1 MVQGQVVDSRFECR
15 HTTIRPEPGE
25 SWIATDGKTEVVLRV
40 LPEAARDD
48 ATRAAFMKQVQAAA
62 RMKAPVVEKTVHG
75 GFTQDGRP
83 FVVVE
88 RVQGR
93 PLAEELASGQPFDVL
108 RALEI
113 ATLIADAL
121 TEAARRE
128 TCHGHISPAVVTLL
142 SGSRKGRRKS
152 SASGLKVIGFAPWE
166 LTPSNPTSNHEWTPP
181 EVLEGRPA
189 DIRSDCWSLGV
200 ILYRMLTGIAPGST
214 GGQRPLPPS
223 QIMPNQDIPPAVDV
237 VTMRLLEA
245 DPAMRLD
252 SPEQLAMHLRQ
263 ILEIGPTA
271 SDNSGDTVVTTP
283 PPATPEE
290 PDLDEGISF
299 ASGRRVRTVKM
310 ATSDLLSFPAPG
322 EAPVSSPAP
331 VEDPM
336 LKPMAPAS
344 IPAPA
349 SVTVPVKPGRQPAHS
364 GAPQATS
371 GDARRGGPSTTIVA
385 IVLGGVFLLAA
396 IAITGWFILRYQERQ
411 LQHSQVVAP
420 AAQVVPAQAPV
431 PVPAAQ
437 EPVPAA
443 PVPVPAA
450 SAPASAQAPVPVPA
464 APVPVP
470 APETASAPEPAP
482 AAVKTEAAT
491 PKATSTSTTVTKSS
505 TSTTMSST
513 STARSSTDTTTKKV
527 EPASK
532 TTTAKKPT
540 WDDGLDQVE
549 IEKAPVAPAIQQKNT
564 TGSKTTTKPA
574 IDWGV
579 E

>member
-25 SWIATDGKTEVVLRV
+25 SWIATDGKAEVVLRV
-40 LPEAARDD
+40 LPDATKDD
-48 ATRAAFMKQVQAAA
+48 ATRAAFMKQVQAAV

-88 RVQGR
+88 RVNGR

-121 TEAARRE
+121 AEAARRG
-128 TCHGHISPAVVTLL
+128 TCHGHISPAVVMLL
-142 SGSRKGRRKS
+142 SGSRKGRRKTS
-152 SASGLKVIGFAPWE
+152 GSGLKVIGFAPWE
-166 LTPSNPTSNHEWTPP
+166 LTPSEPTSNHEWTPP

-200 ILYRMLTGIAPGST
+200 ILYRMLTGAAPGST
-214 GGQRPLPPS
+214 DGQRLLPPS
-223 QIMPNQDIPPAVDV
+223 QVMPNQDISPAIDV
-237 VTMRLLEA
+237 VTMRLLES
-245 DPAMRLD
+245 DPAMRLA
-252 SPEQLAMHLRQ
+252 SPEQLAVHLRQ
-263 ILEIGPTA
+263 ILEGGNTT
-271 SDNSGDTVVTTP
+271 SDNAGDTVVTAP

-299 ASGRRVRTVKM
+299 ASGRRVRTVRL

-322 EAPVSSPAP
+322 EVPVSSPAP
-331 VEDPM
+331 VEDQA
-336 LKPMAPAS
+336 LTPMAPAS
-344 IPAPA
+344 IPAP
-349 SVTVPVKPGRQPAHS
+349 VPVNVPVRPASKPAAS
-364 GAPQATS
+364 GAAPDKS
-371 GDARRGGPSTTIVA
+371 GDGRRGGPSTTIVA

-411 LQHSQVVAP
+411 LQHSQVIAP
-420 AAQVVPAQAPV
+420 AAQVVTTP
-431 PVPAAQ
+431 
-437 EPVPAA
+437 
-443 PVPVPAA
+443 
-450 SAPASAQAPVPVPA
+450 

-470 APETASAPEPAP
+470 APVAAPVPETAPAPEQAPAAQVAPAPAPEPAP
-482 AAVKTEAAT
+482 TAVKTEAPA
-491 PKATSTSTTVTKSS
+491 PKAAATTSTVTRSS
-505 TSTTMSST
+505 TSATTSST
-513 STARSSTDTTTKKV
+513 STARATTDTTTKKV
-527 EPASK
+527 EPARK
-532 TTTAKKPT
+532 TTTAKKPA
-540 WDDGLDQVE
+540 WDDGLDEVE
-549 IEKAPVAPAIQQKNT
+549 IEKAPVAPTIQQKDT